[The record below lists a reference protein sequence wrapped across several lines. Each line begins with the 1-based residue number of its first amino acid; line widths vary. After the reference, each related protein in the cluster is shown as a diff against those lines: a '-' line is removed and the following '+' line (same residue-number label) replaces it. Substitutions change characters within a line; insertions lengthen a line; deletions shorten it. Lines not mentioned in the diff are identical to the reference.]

1 MPLRVHHVAYGYYW
15 KIKSIGLAGS
25 GVYRGR
31 SCCPGLRECRI
42 PEENAD
48 TATTGTG
55 VITVAGDLNSIPEQ
69 TSWEPQG
76 LIISL
81 CGFLFIFR
89 SAMINYLV
97 IEGNIGAGKTSLA
110 SMIAEKHNARLI
122 LEQYADN
129 PFLPKFYRDP
139 NRYSFP
145 LELSFLAARYNQL
158 HKELTSPDLFQPL
171 TVADYFFSKSL
182 IFAKITLQIDEF
194 NLYRQLFD
202 IIHQQLPK
210 PDLYVYLYVSI
221 EKLVSNIRKRGR
233 DYEQDIKPDY
243 LERVQ
248 QGYFEYLRS
257 LQDQKIIVLDM
268 EHLDFIYVKR
278 HYSLIE
284 DAIFHQKHVVGMNRI
299 QLP

>member
-1 MPLRVHHVAYGYYW
+1 
-15 KIKSIGLAGS
+15 
-25 GVYRGR
+25 
-31 SCCPGLRECRI
+31 
-42 PEENAD
+42 
-48 TATTGTG
+48 
-55 VITVAGDLNSIPEQ
+55 
-69 TSWEPQG
+69 
-76 LIISL
+76 
-81 CGFLFIFR
+81 
-89 SAMINYLV
+89 V

-139 NRYSFP
+139 DRYSFP

-233 DYEQDIKPDY
+233 DYEKDIKPDY

>member
-1 MPLRVHHVAYGYYW
+1 
-15 KIKSIGLAGS
+15 
-25 GVYRGR
+25 
-31 SCCPGLRECRI
+31 
-42 PEENAD
+42 
-48 TATTGTG
+48 
-55 VITVAGDLNSIPEQ
+55 
-69 TSWEPQG
+69 
-76 LIISL
+76 
-81 CGFLFIFR
+81 
-89 SAMINYLV
+89 MINYLV